1 MNGILFLYKSL
12 LQWFIFIKIFVKMS
26 KKRPIFTV
34 FFVLICLVGFVV
46 FWLKTPPAQ
55 QEQTV
60 APNDNANTP
69 PKTYT
74 TPTYAVD
81 EWTAS
86 PKKSLDDIDGIL
98 ALAGAGAIDDSTLDF
113 DGKPAKQYRFHHK
126 ASAPFWLSVSDDY
139 VEVFWYYAHAKDD
152 ELHKNL
158 SQEYAKKAHAIT
170 TAILGKNGTAVIKT
184 ILTGKSATANGLAY
198 AECKHYECRV
208 VFKR

>member
-1 MNGILFLYKSL
+1 
-12 LQWFIFIKIFVKMS
+12 MS

-34 FFVLICLVGFVV
+34 FCVLICLVGFAL
-46 FWLKTPPAQ
+46 FWLKKPPEQ

-60 APNDNANTP
+60 APNNADTA

-74 TPTYAVD
+74 APTYAVD
-81 EWTAS
+81 EWTVS
-86 PKKSLDDIDGIL
+86 PKKSVRDVDGIL

-152 ELHKNL
+152 DTHKAL

-170 TAILGKNGTAVIKT
+170 TAILGKDGTRVIKT
-184 ILTGKSATANGLAY
+184 ILAGKSATTNGLAY
-198 AECKHYECRV
+198 AECKHYECRL